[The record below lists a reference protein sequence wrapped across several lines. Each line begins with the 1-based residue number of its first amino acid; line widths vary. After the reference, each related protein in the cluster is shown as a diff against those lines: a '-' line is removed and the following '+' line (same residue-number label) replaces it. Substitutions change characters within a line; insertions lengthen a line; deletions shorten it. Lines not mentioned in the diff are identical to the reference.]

1 MPSDHLILC
10 LLGTVKA
17 NGHRAS
23 AVKDM
28 SDELGE
34 DRGDALQA
42 ESRGHLDLTAGLTMW
57 KLRAYV
63 ACFLHF
69 SA

>member
-1 MPSDHLILC
+1 MPSNHLVLC
-10 LLGTVKA
+10 LLGLLKA
-17 NGHRAS
+17 NGHRAR
-23 AVKDM
+23 AVKDV

-34 DRGDALQA
+34 DHGDALQA
-42 ESRGHLDLTAGLTMW
+42 ESRVHLDLSVGLTMW